1 MSPKTILIID
11 KDTVTR
17 KFLKHTLQEKG
28 YTVHQ
33 AESGKE
39 GLVIAWRDQ
48 PDVIVVDP
56 NLPDL
61 DGDLFIKKIRRDA
74 RTASMPVI
82 ALSSNLQTEFA
93 EACLAQGYS
102 VYFPK
107 SGEAIPQLLQKLEGI
122 EKISAPPPEEKRALG
137 KLFVFLSA
145 KGGTGTSSL
154 CANIAMNINE
164 VEPDAKVV
172 VADMVLPIGS
182 ISSLVGYKE
191 SINLTTTADL
201 PPEEVSADFLLKTL
215 PNLNLWRFQLLA
227 SMPNP
232 EASNLL
238 QVKNIPHI
246 IEMLREAY
254 DYVVIDLG
262 RSLSRISLPIIQ
274 QADLIALILTADK
287 STVTLTKTVVEYLQ
301 NQKVNPQ
308 KLYPILNRAVGLE
321 GITKAQAEEILE
333 LEIKTTVPYM
343 GGNLTVANNQSQ
355 PITHKFPSDIAAII
369 LQRLTKKM
377 IEKTHAFKK

>member
-1 MSPKTILIID
+1 MSSKTILIID